1 MISSCWLGKKSRA
14 RRSRAHA
21 AASGTTVRL
30 RTPCAPWINTPSM
43 SAVSLD
49 GNPLVVAED
58 DMLKVKAVKTFKEG
72 KSAYQRQGA

>member
-1 MISSCWLGKKSRA
+1 M
-14 RRSRAHA
+14 
-21 AASGTTVRL
+21 
-30 RTPCAPWINTPSM
+30 PCAPWISTPSM
-43 SAVSLD
+43 TAVSLD